1 MIKKVMGWK
10 TKGMNR
16 DLSVSAFNP
25 EFSFENI
32 NLRLIT
38 NEGNTAMSWV
48 NERGTKTLEPEI
60 TINED
65 TKENTIYGIT
75 IGTAVLNQYL
85 VIFTTA
91 KDYDRIYRL
100 EYDKTA
106 KTPKKP
112 LTGVLLFK
120 GNLGFSA
127 DYPLETLAS
136 YETDA
141 VQKVYWVDGKHQP
154 RVINIVSDKSAYLNN
169 SYTDTSFDFVQELKL
184 QENVA
189 IQKQIGAGG
198 MFAPGV
204 IQYAFTYFNKNGQE
218 SNIFY
223 TSPLLYIS
231 HADRGASPEDRV
243 ANAFKI
249 KVTNIE
255 KSFDYIR
262 IYSLQRTSIN
272 GTPMAKRVQD
282 ISIASLPDL
291 DENAKS
297 YNSCYAIDT
306 ILSIKKGEE
315 DLSSF
320 HFEDIGAGQ
329 NQEEAVGGS
338 QAPFVKQLNEQN
350 SQYLFC
356 GTGNNNN
363 PNPDTSHLYGWL
375 GFRLKSY
382 KDTNSEIVIETF
394 DSKITFKSDATED
407 KINNEDIRLYDTA
420 NLYSLDTPETASV
433 PMIWISCLMTRNA
446 NNGWDVVPTKLKGN
460 YGTKYYIVTTSQ
472 VVRKAK
478 SAGEG
483 EPIIGYSYKFNSSEE
498 AVTDN
503 LMQSEGFSFSFI
515 DTGTVGDSIDPAEL
529 LYKGGQSIVAGTMDQ
544 KDNTLFLGNIHLSR
558 PSLQNLSLSFEN
570 KPLLEN
576 AKPTSGT
583 RSFIVNNTSN
593 NDYTYGN
600 QLSAQ
605 KEDTKKSVSCGGFK
619 RGEIYRLG
627 IQFQYKD
634 GSWSE
639 PKYLADVE
647 ETEKPEINLNQTKV
661 TVPTFKYS
669 LPAKDSIKLIN
680 AGFRRA
686 RALVVFPDITDR
698 KILCQG
704 VVNSTLYTDNTDI
717 NNKHQASWF
726 FRPNGGVEKAGTEFT
741 PTSSGTLP
749 YTQGGPA
756 NNGSDKPVLD
766 SASLRKTE
774 VQGKFNEEN
783 QFIVDNQLW
792 SFNTPELDYEEAF
805 PVLDF
810 TGTTIQQVGTAVF
823 NKTFSSIYLQTESPA
838 ISSSGAGFTKRTNIF
853 NAAKGFISGLFY
865 DDYVVNDY
873 EEEESSSS
881 FGPALTEGAS
891 VKWLVYPWQRNGS
904 LNNDFERSG
913 SRGNRSA
920 VLKKK
925 VLSNLRYSTTDFSDK
940 ASISLS
946 QNTSPTL
953 FNSDQIDIVKVGD
966 IVYQGN
972 IDTALVSDG
981 EEGMYFAY
989 TPTDFSP
996 TEQGTTDFG
1005 DNIDWMTW
1013 SLNAIDNKGTGL
1025 WSHKRELTY
1034 HTQRQEGTV
1043 VKEAGWYDGEN
1054 LILKITEPDIADGTK
1069 QVRWFWYNKQGIRPG
1084 WYYRSL
1090 VKSKPLVRMKYK
1102 SSPHL
1107 VFKVNNEEISPYE
1120 ENGLKICEILSSG
1133 KDDATRFGGTT
1144 ADALQAN
1151 VWIPCGEPVA
1161 LDSTKAVDVLYS
1173 YGDTYFQRWDCLKT
1187 SPLNSEDTNQIVE
1200 IGSFMLETR
1209 LNIDGRY
1216 DRNRGLLDNTNINDR
1231 NFNLYNP
1238 VYSQINNFFSYKI
1251 MPDDYYQNTYYKN
1264 QITWTLTKQSG
1275 VDVDPWTNITLAST
1289 MELDGDKGPVNK
1301 IIRLNDQ
1308 LLVFQDTGISQLL
1321 YNENTQISTTA
1332 GVPIEIA
1339 NSGKVQGKRY
1349 ISNNI
1354 GCINKW
1360 SIVTTPMGIYFI
1372 DSIGKNIHLFN
1383 GQLANI
1389 SSAGGFNS
1397 WCKANIPD
1405 PKVKGESEAKEWLV
1419 WTPDKSTDE
1428 TKTTAETTDK
1438 KETVD
1443 EFVGYYDRNNQ
1454 DVLFINNSIALAW
1467 SEKFQ
1472 TFTSFYDY
1480 GAASY
1485 FCNLN
1490 ASGIWLVNGSVNGSK
1505 YTSIF
1510 EHQAGEDYCKF
1521 FEANK
1526 PYGMTLVANPDA
1538 QLDKTFSNL
1547 EFRANVD
1554 NDGTW
1559 DKDQF
1564 TPYLP
1569 FDELEVWND
1578 YQHGMSSLENKRLKN
1593 AVLHPDSDGSSALR
1607 RKFRIWRC
1615 DIPRDNAP
1623 CSEEDKARDKAR
1635 GIFRIKSR
1643 PLDRMRNP
1651 WLYIKLMKKAK
1662 ETENLGKV
1670 EIHDMVLDYYI

>member
-48 NERGTKTLEPEI
+48 NERGTKTLVPEI
-60 TINED
+60 TVSTD
-65 TKENTIYGIT
+65 SVENTIQGIT

-85 VIFTTA
+85 VIFTTTQ
-91 KDYDRIYRL
+91 DYDRIYRL

-106 KTPKKP
+106 DEP

-154 RVINIVSDKSAYLNN
+154 RVINIVSDKSTYLNN

-231 HADRGASPEDRV
+231 HTDRGASPEDRV

-249 KVTNIE
+249 KVTNVE

-272 GTPMAKRVQD
+272 GTPIAKRVQD
-282 ISIASLPDL
+282 ISIASLSNL

-297 YNSCYAIDT
+297 YNSCYAVDT

-320 HFEDIGAGQ
+320 HFDDIGAGQ

-338 QAPFVKQLNEQN
+338 QTPFVKRLNEQN

-363 PNPDTSHLYGWL
+363 PNPDNNHLYGWL
-375 GFRLKSY
+375 GFRLNSY
-382 KDTNSEIVIETF
+382 KDAGSEIVIETF
-394 DSKITFKSDATED
+394 DSKITFKSDAEED
-407 KINNEDIRLYDTA
+407 KIDNQDIRLYDTA
-420 NLYSLDTPETASV
+420 NLYPLDTPETASV
-433 PMIWISCLMTRNA
+433 PMIWISCIMTRNA
-446 NNGWDVVPTKLKGN
+446 NNGWDIVPTKLKGN

-472 VVRKAK
+472 VIRKAE

-483 EPIIGYSYKFNSSEE
+483 ESVIGYSYKFNSSED

-558 PSLQNLSLSFEN
+558 PSLQDLNLPVGTL
-570 KPLLEN
+570 P
-576 AKPTSGT
+576 ASGT

-593 NDYTYGN
+593 NDYVYGN

-605 KEDTKKSVSCGGFK
+605 EEATKKSVSCGGFK

-647 ETEKPEINLNQTKV
+647 ESNMPAVDANQTKV
-661 TVPTFKYS
+661 TVPTFKYTLTKENS
-669 LPAKDSIKLIN
+669 GTLLG
-680 AGFRRA
+680 AGFRKA

-704 VVNSTLYTDNTDI
+704 VVNSTMYQSTENAAI
-717 NNKHQASWF
+717 HQASWF
-726 FRPNGGVEKAGTEFT
+726 FRPKSDNEDSGIAFT
-741 PTSSGTLP
+741 PAYKKELPHTL
-749 YTQGGPA
+749 GGP
-756 NNGSDKPVLD
+756 GSEGDTAPAIE
-766 SASLRKTE
+766 SATLRKTE
-774 VQGKFNEEN
+774 IQGNYN
-783 QFIVDNQLW
+783 DNNLFKIDNGIW

-810 TGTTIQQVGTAVF
+810 TGTTIQQVGSATF
-823 NKTFSSIYLQTESPA
+823 GKTFSSIYLQTESPA
-838 ISSSGAGFTKRTNIF
+838 ISSGSEGFTKKAQIF
-853 NAAKGFISGLFY
+853 DGAKGFISGLFY
-865 DDYVVNDY
+865 DDYLVNDY
-873 EEEESSSS
+873 KNEDSSDS
-881 FGPALTEGAS
+881 FGPVTKEAAA
-891 VKWLVYPWQRNGS
+891 VKWLVYPWQRTGS
-904 LNNDFERSG
+904 LNNDFERS
-913 SRGNRSA
+913 SSSGNRSA

-925 VLSNLRYSTTDFSDK
+925 VLSNLRYSATNWLTPD
-940 ASISLS
+940 LS
-946 QNTSPTL
+946 PVTGSSPTL
-953 FNSDQIDIVKVGD
+953 FNSDQIDIVKIGD

-972 IDTALVSDG
+972 IDTVLTSDKD
-981 EEGMYFAY
+981 EGMYFAY
-989 TPTDFSP
+989 ANDEFDSDHRDPTPFNNDI
-996 TEQGTTDFG
+996 E
-1005 DNIDWMTW
+1005 WMTW
-1013 SLNAIDNKGTGL
+1013 ALNKENYTTEKEGIWSYKESTYSAAIQSGD
-1025 WSHKRELTY
+1025 
-1034 HTQRQEGTV
+1034 TV
-1043 VKEAGWYDGEN
+1043 IPAGWTASD
-1054 LILKITEPDIADGTK
+1054 TK
-1069 QVRWFWYNKQGIRPG
+1069 KWSWYNVNHVKPG
-1084 WYYRSL
+1084 TYYHSL
-1090 VKSKPLVRMKYK
+1090 AKSKPLVRMKYK

-1107 VFKVNNEEISPYE
+1107 VFKVSGDIGPYV

-1144 ADALQAN
+1144 PDALQAN

-1161 LDSTKAVDVLYS
+1161 LDSTKDVDVLYS

-1289 MELDGDKGPVNK
+1289 IELDGDKGPVNK

-1360 SIVTTPMGIYFI
+1360 AIVTTSMGIYFI

-1383 GQLANI
+1383 GQLTNI
-1389 SSAGGFNS
+1389 SSVGGFNS

-1405 PKVKGESEAKEWLV
+1405 PKVKVESEAKEWLV
-1419 WTPDKSTDE
+1419 WTPDKNTDE
-1428 TKTTAETTDK
+1428 TETTEETADK

-1454 DVLFINNSIALAW
+1454 DVLFINNNIALAW

-1490 ASGIWLVNGSVNGSK
+1490 ASGIWLVNGSTDT
-1505 YTSIF
+1505 YIY

-1521 FEANK
+1521 FKANY
-1526 PYGMTLVANPDA
+1526 PYSMTLVANPDA

-1554 NDGTW
+1554 NDGTLD
-1559 DKDQF
+1559 DKGRF
-1564 TPYLP
+1564 TPFLP

-1578 YQHGMSSLENKRLKN
+1578 YQHGMSSLKNKRFKN
-1593 AVLHPDSDGSSALR
+1593 AALHPDSDGSSALR

-1623 CSEEDKARDKAR
+1623 CSEEDKAKDKAK

-1662 ETENLGKV
+1662 EDENLGKV
-1670 EIHDMVLDYYI
+1670 EIHDIVLDYYI

>member
-60 TINED
+60 TINGD
-65 TKENTIYGIT
+65 TTENTLYGIT

-85 VIFTTA
+85 VIFTTTNDPNEE
-91 KDYDRIYRL
+91 KLDRIYRL

-106 KTPKKP
+106 EKP

-169 SYTDTSFDFVQELKL
+169 TYTDTSFDFVQELKL

-272 GTPMAKRVQD
+272 GTPIAKRVQD
-282 ISIASLPDL
+282 ISIASLSDL

-297 YNSCYAIDT
+297 YNAYYTANS
-306 ILSIKKGEE
+306 ILSIKNGNEAISFNDVE
-315 DLSSF
+315 LSVNTSPNVRLVNSYN
-320 HFEDIGAGQ
+320 E
-329 NQEEAVGGS
+329 GS
-338 QAPFVKQLNEQN
+338 LPEISNYGFLD
-350 SQYLFC
+350 
-356 GTGNNNN
+356 TGNNANLDSRPGN
-363 PNPDTSHLYGWL
+363 AYYGWI
-375 GFRLKSY
+375 GFDKSSY
-382 KDTNSEIVIETF
+382 PNIKISTIDG
-394 DSKITFKSDATED
+394 DITFEENSAEDSVIWVSCQFVLNGERYKILPSPLRGTYGKTYYIVATED
-407 KINNEDIRLYDTA
+407 VG
-420 NLYSLDTPETASV
+420 TPALNPS
-433 PMIWISCLMTRNA
+433 P
-446 NNGWDVVPTKLKGN
+446 
-460 YGTKYYIVTTSQ
+460 
-472 VVRKAK
+472 
-478 SAGEG
+478 
-483 EPIIGYSYKFNSSEE
+483 SE
-498 AVTDN
+498 N
-503 LMQSEGFSFSFI
+503 LMQLEAFSFSFI
-515 DTGTVGDSIDPAEL
+515 DTGTVGDSIDPTEL
-529 LYKGGQSIVAGTMDQ
+529 LYKGGYSIVAGTMDQ
-544 KDNTLFLGNIHLSR
+544 KDNTLFLGNLHLSR
-558 PSLQNLSLSFEN
+558 PSLQNLELGINETNVSEGN
-570 KPLLEN
+570 
-576 AKPTSGT
+576 
-583 RSFIVNNTSN
+583 RSFLVDANASSE
-593 NDYTYGN
+593 YTYGN
-600 QLSAQ
+600 QLSAR
-605 KEDTKKSVSCGGFK
+605 EEGTLKSVSCGGFK
-619 RGEIYRLG
+619 RGEMYRLG

-639 PKYLADVE
+639 PKYITDKE
-647 ETEKPEINLNQTKV
+647 QTNYPSISENKI
-661 TVPTFKYS
+661 TVPTFKCT
-669 LPAKDSIKLIN
+669 LDSTDSDILIN
-680 AGFRRA
+680 AGFRKA

-704 VVNSTLYTDNTDI
+704 VVNSTMYQSTENAAI
-717 NNKHQASWF
+717 HQASWF
-726 FRPNGGVEKAGTEFT
+726 FRPKSDNENSGIAFT
-741 PTSSGTLP
+741 PAYEDKLPHTS
-749 YTQGGPA
+749 GGPVSEGDTA
-756 NNGSDKPVLD
+756 PAIE
-766 SASLRKTE
+766 SATLRKTE
-774 VQGKFNEEN
+774 IQGNYNPNNLFK
-783 QFIVDNQLW
+783 IDNGIW

-810 TGTTIQQVGTAVF
+810 TGTAIQQVGSVTF
-823 NKTFSSIYLQTESPA
+823 GKTFSSIYLQTESPA
-838 ISSSGAGFTKRTNIF
+838 ISSGSEGFTKKAQIF
-853 NAAKGFISGLFY
+853 DGAKGFISGLFY
-865 DDYVVNDY
+865 DDYIVNDY
-873 EEEESSSS
+873 KNEDSSDS
-881 FGPALTEGAS
+881 FGPVTKEAAA
-891 VKWLVYPWQRNGS
+891 VKWLVYPWQRTGS
-904 LNNDFERSG
+904 LNNDFERS
-913 SRGNRSA
+913 SSSGNRSA

-925 VLSNLRYSTTDFSDK
+925 VLSNLRYSATNWLTPD
-940 ASISLS
+940 LS
-946 QNTSPTL
+946 PVTGSSPTL
-953 FNSDQIDIVKVGD
+953 FNSDQIDIVKIGD

-972 IDTALVSDG
+972 IDTVLTSDKD
-981 EEGMYFAY
+981 EGMYFAY
-989 TPTDFSP
+989 ANDEFDSDHTNPTDFGADI
-996 TEQGTTDFG
+996 E
-1005 DNIDWMTW
+1005 WMTW
-1013 SLNAIDNKGTGL
+1013 ALNKENYTTEKEGIWSYKESTYSAAIQSGD
-1025 WSHKRELTY
+1025 
-1034 HTQRQEGTV
+1034 TV
-1043 VKEAGWYDGEN
+1043 IPAGWTASD
-1054 LILKITEPDIADGTK
+1054 TK
-1069 QVRWFWYNKQGIRPG
+1069 KWSWYNVDHVKPG
-1084 WYYRSL
+1084 TYYHSL
-1090 VKSKPLVRMKYK
+1090 AKSKPLVRMKYK

-1107 VFKVNNEEISPYE
+1107 VFKVSGDIGPYV

-1133 KDDATRFGGTT
+1133 KDDTTRFGGTT
-1144 ADALQAN
+1144 PDALQAN

-1161 LDSTKAVDVLYS
+1161 LDSTKDVDVLYS

-1308 LLVFQDTGISQLL
+1308 LLVFQDIGISQLL

-1383 GQLANI
+1383 GQLVNI

-1405 PKVKGESEAKEWLV
+1405 PKVKEESESKEWLV

-1428 TKTTAETTDK
+1428 TETTNETTGK

-1454 DVLFINNSIALAW
+1454 DVLFINNSTALAW

-1490 ASGIWLVNGSVNGSK
+1490 ASGIWLVNGSLN
-1505 YTSIF
+1505 TSIF

-1521 FEANK
+1521 FETNK

-1554 NDGTW
+1554 NDDTLD
-1559 DKDQF
+1559 DKGQF
-1564 TPYLP
+1564 TPFLP

-1578 YQHGMSSLENKRLKN
+1578 YQHGISSLENKRLKN